1 MGLQQ
6 GAKSP
11 KQDQIGSTRFFTSVK
26 DPGYKQAELT
36 YVLHQVNRHYVRKTA
51 TQKKSNQRP
60 RTNEIDTAINLIRVF
75 RICWPDGYHCK
86 PRLSLETADILTEGY
101 NQTVRVNER
110 SLFRLLRLAAE
121 LFGLDAIRV
130 PWHEEREII
139 EGSPRVATLPLE
151 DCPFPVLLNELG
163 AAVCAFLRFCSDQA
177 RSGKP
182 ETKREAAKRM
192 RIILESLVPDN
203 RGKKRLT
210 VDPSEVW
217 SYYYRTLFCLQQ
229 IKHALKTFP
238 GTRKEKIEA
247 ISKNFRIAAEDI
259 REFIGLD
266 SNNEIERLSGPY
278 RIKDM
283 ARTLTG
289 RHFGITSQTVSNKI
303 SQS

>member
-1 MGLQQ
+1 VQNHKNKTTG
-6 GAKSP
+6 P
-11 KQDQIGSTRFFTSVK
+11 TRFFNSIK
-26 DPGYKQAELT
+26 DPGYREAELI
-36 YVLHQVNRHYVRKTA
+36 YVLRQTFRHYERKTA
-51 TQKKSNQRP
+51 IQSKFDQRP
-60 RTNEIDTAINLIRVF
+60 RTNEIDTAISLIRAF
-75 RICWPDGYHCK
+75 RVCWPAGYHCE
-86 PRLSLETADILTEGY
+86 PQLSPDTAAVFPDDY
-101 NQTVRVNER
+101 KQTVIANER
-110 SLFRLLRLAAE
+110 SLFHLVRRAVK
-121 LFGLDAIRV
+121 LFGLDANRL
-130 PWHEEREII
+130 PWHEEQAII
-139 EGSPRVATLPLE
+139 EGSSRLATLPLE
-151 DCPFPVLLNELG
+151 DCPFPVLLNEIS

-210 VDPSEVW
+210 VDPSEVR
-217 SYYYRTLFCLQQ
+217 SHCYRSLFCLHQVRY
-229 IKHALKTFP
+229 ALANLR

-247 ISKNFRIAAEDI
+247 ISKNFEIAAEDI